1 MFQSHDTMKKFL
13 QLLTATVFAWVFA
26 VSTAQA
32 QCPNDNV
39 FFFGYSAPTTI
50 GASVGSEVCI
60 YAGEYYLISNMVAG
74 STYRISSCGS
84 PDIVDTRLTIY
95 ANSGGSALAFNDDFC
110 GTRAQLDFTPAT
122 TGSYRILLD
131 QTGPGNTCT
140 STTSTFD
147 CGEVVVTLI
156 SSGPSTAYCVP
167 QYAVNGGT
175 TNGDFINRVA
185 IGSINNAN
193 SGSEGGPSYTD
204 YSNLSTNLLPNTEY
218 VLTIQNNPDFTEN
231 VAAWIDYNGDLT
243 FSLDEK
249 LGQNV
254 VGAGATTTITF
265 TTPTTVNA
273 GETRLR
279 VRMAFTIPS
288 PGGQMDP
295 CALYQ
300 FGEAEDYR
308 VVFPSD
314 PPGPP
319 GDLQF
324 STICGLNTTIQ
335 DNACPN
341 FTNASVT
348 VSGLSNALGTTHRI
362 SSVDLIIEHAL
373 AADLDLFLEGP
384 NGSSVELST
393 DNGNG
398 GSNYGSFQPD
408 NCTQFARFS
417 MSASTPIAGGTA
429 PFVGSFIPEGD
440 LNSFNTAAINPNGIW
455 RLRACDDFAGDIG
468 VIRYFRVN
476 FELIQSEPP
485 ACAESYNLADA
496 LTGVPVDQQITWVA
510 GAGSPSSY
518 DVYFGTS
525 ATPGIA
531 VQGQSETSF
540 NPGTLVPSTTYF
552 YQIVPVNSAGPAV
565 GCPVRSF
572 TTADNEDVI
581 LMTNGSISTCEGI
594 FTDAGGSNG
603 NYFNS
608 DTLTF
613 TIFPGLPNSSVQ
625 VDFTSFQLETGF
637 DILAILDG
645 VDENAPII
653 GFYLGS
659 DSPGTVTATNPQ
671 GALTFVFLSDE
682 IFNETGWTATVSCI
696 PNSSVPECATNLSP
710 SNGTQNVAIDAN
722 LSWSAPSGTI
732 TGYDVYFGTSA
743 QPPLVASSVSGTSY
757 DLPTLDF
764 NTQYYYQI
772 VPVNSNGAATG
783 CAVNTFFTQNET
795 QDVIL
800 MQNGVITTCSGLFF
814 DSGGQDGDYSNGESF
829 TLTVLPET
837 PNSLVSVTF
846 NTFNTDP
853 GFDLLTIY
861 NGTTTNFTPI
871 SSLGGSS
878 IQTPFTI
885 TSDSPDG
892 ALTFTFSSDFQV
904 TSAGWSALLSCI
916 DNTGAPNCATNL
928 TPADGATG
936 ITLNT
941 ELSWSSGGGAPL
953 SYDVFFGTDAQNLT
967 LIADN
972 NVDTDVEVG
981 PLVQGQTY
989 FWQVVPSNGNGDAI
1003 DCPISSF
1010 TATSENQILMT
1021 TDTITACNATLYDSG
1036 GPNGSYGT
1044 LELSFLTILPETPG
1058 TFVQANFT
1066 AFDLE
1071 QGFDILA
1078 IVNGTDPNN
1087 VDEVIGFYTGSESPG
1102 TVTSTSSD
1110 GALTF
1115 VFLSDEID
1123 SGDDG
1128 WAANITCVN
1137 PADSTVWDVI
1147 VNSEVHNT
1155 LETLVNLANL
1165 DEALQGP
1172 GPLTVFAP
1180 TDAAF
1185 QLLPQAVVDAL
1196 LADPTGALTQVL
1208 LYHVVGGLNLSSSL
1222 SDGQQIITLNGQSVT
1237 VTINGNDVFINDAQ
1251 VIIADIL
1258 ADNGVVHVIDA
1269 VLVPEAETDST
1280 VWSVIVNSEVH
1291 NTLETLVTLANLDEA
1306 LQGPGPLTVF
1316 APTDAAF
1323 QLLPQAVV
1331 DALLADPTGAL
1342 TQILLYHV
1350 VGGLNLSSSLSDGQQ
1365 IVTLNGE
1372 TVTVTI
1378 VGNDVFIND
1387 AQVIIADIL
1396 ADNGVVHVIDAVLV
1410 PEEEP
1415 VTDILMQNG
1424 SITACEG
1431 NFFDTGGAN
1440 GNYLNNE
1447 LLTLTIT
1454 PSTPNSALQV
1464 NFSQFAT
1471 EAGFDF
1477 LTIFDGNSTAS
1488 PEIGEFSGT
1497 TSPGIITSTASDGS
1511 LTFVFDSDGSVSGA
1525 GWAATLSCIDLS
1537 AVPACATNFLPAD
1550 NATDVSLNAT
1560 LSWSASSGAPVT
1572 SYDVFFGTEEG
1583 NLVLV
1588 ADDVTT
1594 TSFATGDLSANTTY
1608 FWQVLPSNANGPAEG
1623 CDVLSFTTGETT
1635 DINMFDGEVTTC
1647 SANFFDSAGPSAN
1660 YANGENL
1667 VLVVNPAEPN
1677 SVVQVNFS
1685 AFNTEAGFD
1694 FLTIYDGVGTAGQVL
1709 SDLNGILTT
1718 PIVVTSLTGSLTFE
1732 FGSDGSV
1739 NRPGWSA
1746 FISCVDT
1753 TELPGCA
1760 QVVAPVEGAQDVSAS
1775 GTTLSWTQTTGV
1787 VTGYNVL
1794 FGSDCNSLVLV
1805 SENQSG
1811 TTFTTGPLETGTSYA
1826 WQIVPL
1832 NNNGTAEGCGCNT
1845 FTTDPNIDIIMS
1857 NSSVQTC
1864 AANFYDSGNIGANYA
1879 NGENFT
1885 LTITPD
1891 QPNSAVEVTFN
1902 SFNTE
1907 GGFDFL
1913 AIFDGNSTA
1922 APQIANLNG
1931 ILTTPFS
1938 FVSSAVDG
1946 SLTFQFTS
1954 DGSVNRPGWS
1964 AEVACVPTG
1973 EVPACAENFFPAD
1986 GATDV
1991 AFNPTLTWSTGGGIV
2006 SGYDVFFGT
2015 DPDNLALASE
2025 GQTGTSFSPGT
2036 LDLNTT
2042 YYWQVVPVNQEGPAV
2057 GCPVLSFTTQQNAEF
2072 VIFNGEVTLC
2082 EGTLFDT
2089 GGSEGGYQVNEDI
2102 TLTIFPSTPGSFVQ
2116 LDFNSFA
2123 VEEDFDFLNIYNGNS
2138 AAAPLIVAATG
2149 AVAPATIIS
2158 TSADGSLTLNFSSD
2172 FIINDAGFEIAISC
2186 FTPAEAPS
2194 CATGFFPADAA
2205 TDVPLNAV
2213 LSWTNGP
2220 GAPATGFN
2228 VFFGT
2233 DPDALVLVGD
2243 GVEAAAFTPDLDAN
2257 TTYFWQIVPFNTIG
2271 SAEGCPVIS
2280 FTTGG
2285 SLDVNMFNGTVTTCN
2300 ANFFD
2305 SAGPD
2310 ANYANGE
2317 NLTLTFFPDQA
2328 NASIQVNFNA
2338 FTTEVNFDA
2347 LYVYDGPDIN
2357 SPQIASANGAG
2368 FVPGGVAGG
2377 FWGGALPGPFTS
2389 SHPTG
2394 ALTFVFRSDGSVTNP
2409 GWSATVTCIDASL
2422 PPGCPVVTAPANGA
2436 TEVSPTNAV
2445 FSWTPGEGV
2454 SQFYDVFFGTD
2465 CDNLVLVSD
2474 NQTGTTFNPGQLD
2487 LNTTYVW
2494 SVVAINANGES
2505 EACAC
2510 NSFTTSGNID
2520 ILMSNA
2526 QISTCAANFYDS
2538 GGLAGAYLNNENF
2551 TLTISPD
2558 QANSAIQVF
2567 FTAFNTEPNFDGL
2580 YVYDGPDINSPQ
2592 IASANGAG
2600 FVPGGI
2606 PGSFWGTVPP
2616 GPFTSTH
2623 PTGALT
2629 FVFRSDG
2636 SVTRP
2641 GWEALVSCVSTT
2653 EAPACATITAGPAD
2667 GATDICINEA
2677 QVAWTPSPGS
2687 PATGYDVYFE
2697 IDGSGFVLL
2706 ADNQTTLSFDPG
2718 VLQPNT
2724 TYSYIIVPTNAN
2736 GDAVGCDTITFTTG
2750 TCLNYCDAGATICD
2764 EFIADVQMGA
2774 INNPSG
2780 CGLVAGYSD
2789 YTAISTD
2796 VFIGNASTI
2805 TVTNGTLDW
2814 PQDQAGIWI
2823 DWNQD
2828 GDFNDANE
2836 AIAVNGT
2843 PGTGPYTAN
2852 IIPPADAVLGPTRMR
2867 VRITFTGIVDPCGT
2881 TTFGEVEDYT
2891 VIVNPALACPFPN
2904 NIAFTETT
2912 TDATIVTWDPAP
2924 DATEYLIRYRSVNE
2938 DESVATWSVPTVV
2951 IPPDNFTFFLGLEI
2965 CTDYLVQIASL
2976 CPNGTDTVYSPVATF
2991 QTRCIVCEP
3000 EFTSELEPCGQDL
3013 NGGCNSTPPSYEPI
3027 QCGQTICG
3035 TSFMNGSTRDTDWYE
3050 LVVTNA
3056 GVYTVNVLAEFDG
3069 TVLFVDV
3076 ADCANLVVPSQANF
3090 TAAQPF
3096 TFASTLTPGTYAV
3109 VLVPSFEQPIF
3120 DCNGFNA
3127 YTLELSGGT
3136 TQIAPVADVCETSE
3150 PITLF
3155 AIPSGGT
3162 WSGTGITDENAGT
3175 FDPSVAGIG
3184 SFEITYNASSNGCA
3198 SSATA
3203 TINVVAAPPAD
3214 FVGLA
3219 STYCPADADVQL
3231 SGIPA
3236 GGSFSI
3242 NTANNVG
3249 INGNVFS
3256 PSAVGAGTYEITY
3269 TVNTNGACAASI
3281 TQTVT
3286 VNTAPQV
3293 SFSLAD
3299 STCSQDEPIAL
3310 TATPASGLF
3319 SGAGVVGNTFDPSL
3333 AGTGAVVVTYTY
3345 TEAGQACPGV
3355 ATETIQVNA
3364 APVVTLSGL
3373 ASEYCLN
3380 SEAVTLVGTPSLG
3393 SFSGPGVT
3401 GNVFDAS
3408 AAGLG
3413 QHVIRYE
3420 FDNGTCV
3427 GFDEIT
3433 VTVTENLSVTVN
3445 APSTVCSDADPFVL
3459 TSTPSGAIFSGPGV
3473 NGGTFSPAVAGV
3485 GTHTITA
3492 TLVNGSC
3499 VATSTQTIT
3508 VNPAPVASF
3517 NYSANGANVVFVNAS
3532 VNASSYSW
3540 DFGDNT
3546 TSTAVNPTHTYTA
3559 NGAYTITLIAS
3570 SQACGADT
3578 FSVDLELSVGIGSID
3593 GVDMIQLYPNPTHG
3607 DVNLTFNSLNAQSF
3621 EVRITD
3627 ATGRLIRS
3635 ESMTNYLG
3643 KFNKVYDISDL
3654 ARGMYNFTVSS
3665 EKGAVTFRVV
3675 RH

>member
-13 QLLTATVFAWVFA
+13 QLLTATVFAWILA
-26 VSTAQA
+26 ASPAQA

-60 YAGEYYLISNMVAG
+60 YAGEYYLISNMDAG

-84 PDIVDTRLTIY
+84 PDIVDTRLTVY
-95 ANSGGSALAFNDDFC
+95 SNSGGSALAFNDDFC
-110 GTRAQLDFTPAT
+110 GTRAQLDFTPTT

-140 STTSTFD
+140 STTSTFE

-156 SSGPSTAYCVP
+156 SSGPSTAYCIP

-231 VAAWIDYNGDLT
+231 IAAWIDYNGDLT
-243 FSLDEK
+243 FSASEK

-254 VGAGATTTITF
+254 VGAGATTSITF
-265 TTPTTVNA
+265 TTPATVNA

-300 FGEAEDYR
+300 FGETEDYR

-324 STICGLNTTIQ
+324 STVCGLNTSIQ

-362 SSVDLIIEHAL
+362 SSVDLIIEHPL

-384 NGSSVELST
+384 NGSTVELST

-398 GSNYGSFQPD
+398 GSNYGSYQAD
-408 NCTQFARFS
+408 NCTQYARFS

-440 LNSFNTAAINPNGIW
+440 LNSFNTGAINPNGIW
-455 RLRACDDFAGDIG
+455 RLRACDDLAGDIG

-485 ACAESYNLADA
+485 ACAESYNIADA
-496 LTGVPVDQQITWVA
+496 LTGVPVDQQISWVA

-531 VQGQSETSF
+531 IQGQSETTF
-540 NPGTLVPSTTYF
+540 NPGTLVPSTTYY
-552 YQIVPVNSAGPAV
+552 YQVVPINSAGAAV
-565 GCPVRSF
+565 GCPIRSF
-572 TTADNEDVI
+572 TTAEDEDVI

-603 NYFNS
+603 NYLNS

-645 VDENAPII
+645 VDENAAII

-671 GALTFVFLSDE
+671 GALTFVFLSDD
-682 IFNETGWTATVSCI
+682 ILNEAGWTAIVSCI
-696 PNSSVPECATNLSP
+696 PNAAAPECASNLSP
-710 SNGTQNVAIDAN
+710 SNGTQNVATDVN
-722 LSWSAPSGTI
+722 LSWTAPAGSV

-743 QPPLVASSVSGTSY
+743 QPPLVASSVSGTTY
-757 DLPTLDF
+757 DLPALDF

-772 VPVNSNGAATG
+772 VPVNANGAATG
-783 CAVNTFFTQNET
+783 CAVNSFITQNET

-800 MQNGVITTCSGLFF
+800 MQNGVITTCSGLFY
-814 DSGGQDGDYSNGESF
+814 DSGGQDADYNNGESF
-829 TLTVLPET
+829 TLTLLPAT

-846 NTFNTDP
+846 NSFSTDP

-904 TSAGWSALLSCI
+904 TSSGWSALVSCVE
-916 DNTGAPNCATNL
+916 NTGAPNCATNL
-928 TPADGATG
+928 SPANGATG

-972 NVDTDVEVG
+972 NVDTDVAVG

-989 FWQVVPSNGNGDAI
+989 FWQVVPSNGNGDAEGCQI
-1003 DCPISSF
+1003 LSF
-1010 TATSENQILMT
+1010 TATTENQILMT
-1021 TDTITACNATLYDSG
+1021 TDTITTCNATLYDAG

-1058 TFVQANFT
+1058 TFVQADFT
-1066 AFDLE
+1066 SFDLE
-1071 QGFDILA
+1071 QGFDLLA

-1087 VDEVIGFYTGSESPG
+1087 VDAVIGFYTGAESPG
-1102 TVTSTSSD
+1102 TVTSTSPD

-1115 VFLSDEID
+1115 VFISDEIN

-1128 WAANITCVN
+1128 WAANLSCVEPPQLPSCVQAVS
-1137 PADSTVWDVI
+1137 PADAATGVSVNTALTWSAATGEPDTYAVLFGTDAQALSLAGTVTTTSFTPATLSNSTTYFWQIVPANEVGSAEGCPVFSFTTEAESDSTVWDII

-1155 LETLVNLANL
+1155 LETLVTLAGL
-1165 DEALQGP
+1165 DGALQGA

-1185 QLLPQAVVDAL
+1185 ELLPQEVVDAL
-1196 LADPTGALTQVL
+1196 LADPTGALAQVL
-1208 LYHVVGGLNLSSSL
+1208 LYHVVAGLTLSGDL
-1222 SDGQQIITLNGQSVT
+1222 SDGQEIVTLNTGTVTVSVT
-1237 VTINGNDVFINDAQ
+1237 PGGVFINDSQ

-1269 VLVPEAETDST
+1269 VLVPT
-1280 VWSVIVNSEVH
+1280 
-1291 NTLETLVTLANLDEA
+1291 
-1306 LQGPGPLTVF
+1306 
-1316 APTDAAF
+1316 
-1323 QLLPQAVV
+1323 
-1331 DALLADPTGAL
+1331 
-1342 TQILLYHV
+1342 
-1350 VGGLNLSSSLSDGQQ
+1350 
-1365 IVTLNGE
+1365 
-1372 TVTVTI
+1372 
-1378 VGNDVFIND
+1378 
-1387 AQVIIADIL
+1387 
-1396 ADNGVVHVIDAVLV
+1396 
-1410 PEEEP
+1410 EEP
-1415 VTDILMQNG
+1415 VTDILMQDG

-1440 GNYLNNE
+1440 GNYLSSE
-1447 LLTLTIT
+1447 FLTLTIT

-1464 NFSQFAT
+1464 NFTQFAT
-1471 EAGFDF
+1471 EEDFDF
-1477 LTIFDGNSTAS
+1477 LSIYDGNSTGA
-1488 PEIGEFSGT
+1488 PLIGDFSGT
-1497 TSPGIITSTASDGS
+1497 VSPGLITSSAADGS
-1511 LTFVFDSDGSVSGA
+1511 LTFVFDSDGSINGA
-1525 GWAATLSCIDLS
+1525 GWAATLACIDLS
-1537 AVPACATNFLPAD
+1537 ALPACATNFLPAD
-1550 NATDVSLNAT
+1550 NSTDVSLNAN
-1560 LSWSASSGAPVT
+1560 LSWSAATGAPVS

-1594 TSFATGDLSANTTY
+1594 TSFVTGDLSPNSTY
-1608 FWQVLPSNANGPAEG
+1608 FWQVIPSNANGAAEG

-1635 DINMFDGEVTTC
+1635 DINMFNGEVTTC

-1660 YANGENL
+1660 YSNDEL
-1667 VLVVNPAEPN
+1667 LTLVVNPAEPN

-1685 AFNTEAGFD
+1685 AFNTETNFD
-1694 FLTIYDGVGTAGQVL
+1694 FLTIYDGVGTNGAVL
-1709 SDLNGILTT
+1709 AELTGLLAT
-1718 PIVVTSLTGSLTFE
+1718 PIVVTSETGSLTFE
-1732 FGSDGSV
+1732 FAADDII
-1739 NRPGWSA
+1739 NRAGWEA

-1760 QVVAPVEGAQDVSAS
+1760 QVIAPVEGAQGVSAS

-1794 FGSDCNSLVLV
+1794 FGPDCNSLVLV

-1811 TTFTTGPLETGTSYA
+1811 TTFATGALETGTTYA
-1826 WQIVPL
+1826 WQVVPV
-1832 NNNGTAEGCGCNT
+1832 NNNGAAEGCGCNT
-1845 FTTDPNIDIIMS
+1845 FTTDANIDIIMS
-1857 NSSVQTC
+1857 NNSVQTC

-1879 NGENFT
+1879 NSEVFT

-1907 GGFDFL
+1907 ADFDFL
-1913 AIFDGNSTA
+1913 TIYDGNSTA
-1922 APQIANLNG
+1922 APQLADLSG

-1938 FVSSAVDG
+1938 FVSSAIDG

-1954 DGSVNRPGWS
+1954 DGSVNRQGWA
-1964 AEVACVPTG
+1964 AEVTCVPTG

-1986 GATDV
+1986 LSTDV
-1991 AFNPTLTWSTGGGIV
+1991 AFNPTLTWSSGGGIV
-2006 SGYDVFFGT
+2006 SGYDVYFGT
-2015 DPDNLALASE
+2015 DPDQLALASE

-2036 LDLNTT
+2036 LELNTT
-2042 YYWQVVPVNQEGPAV
+2042 YYWQIVPVNQEGPAV
-2057 GCPVLSFTTQQNAEF
+2057 GCQVLSFTTQQNAEF

-2082 EGTLFDT
+2082 AGTLFDT
-2089 GGSEGGYQVNEDI
+2089 GGSEGGYQLNEDL
-2102 TLTIFPSTPGSFVQ
+2102 TLTIFPATPGSFVQ

-2138 AAAPLIVAATG
+2138 TASPLIVSATG
-2149 AVAPATIIS
+2149 GIAPATIIS
-2158 TSADGSLTLNFSSD
+2158 SAADGSLTLNFSSD

-2205 TDVPLNAV
+2205 TEVSLNAV

-2220 GAPATGFN
+2220 GAPASGFN

-2233 DPDALVLVGD
+2233 DPDNLVLVGD
-2243 GVEAAAFTPDLDAN
+2243 GIEVAAFTPDLDAN
-2257 TTYFWQIVPFNTIG
+2257 TTYYWQVVPFNTVG
-2271 SAEGCPVIS
+2271 SAEGCPVLS

-2285 SLDVNMFNGTVTTCN
+2285 SQDVNMFNGTVTTCN

-2310 ANYANGE
+2310 ANYANGSD
-2317 NLTLTFFPDQA
+2317 LTLTFFPDQP

-2338 FTTEVNFDA
+2338 FTTEASFDA
-2347 LYVYDGPDIN
+2347 LYVYDGPDVN

-2394 ALTFVFRSDGSVTNP
+2394 ALTFVFRSDGSVSNP

-2454 SQFYDVFFGTD
+2454 SQFYDVYFGSD

-2494 SVVAINANGES
+2494 SVVAVNANGES
-2505 EACAC
+2505 EACSC

-2538 GGLAGAYLNNENF
+2538 GGLTGAYLINENF

-2558 QANSAIQVF
+2558 QPNSAIQVF

-2600 FVPGGI
+2600 FVPGGV

-2641 GWEALVSCVSTT
+2641 GWEALVSCVST
-2653 EAPACATITAGPAD
+2653 ADVPSCATITAGPAD

-2677 QVAWTPSPGS
+2677 QVSWTPSPGS

-2724 TYSYIIVPTNAN
+2724 TYSYIIVPNNSN

-2750 TCLNYCDAGATICD
+2750 TCLNYCDAGASFCD

-2774 INNPSG
+2774 INNPTG
-2780 CGLVAGYSD
+2780 CGLVGGYSD
-2789 YTAISTD
+2789 YTSISTD

-2828 GDFNDANE
+2828 GDFGDANE

-2867 VRITFTGIVDPCGT
+2867 VRITFTGIVDPCGIT
-2881 TTFGEVEDYT
+2881 SFGEVEDYT

-2904 NIAFTETT
+2904 NIAFSETT

-2938 DESVATWSVPTVV
+2938 DESVATWSNPTSV
-2951 IPPDNFTFFLGLEI
+2951 IPPDNFTFFLDLEI

-3013 NGGCNSTPPSYEPI
+3013 NGGCNSTPPAYEPI

-3035 TSFMNGSTRDTDWYE
+3035 TSFMDGSTRDTDWFE
-3050 LVVTNA
+3050 LVVTNE
-3056 GVYTVNVLAEFDG
+3056 GVYTLNVLAEFDG
-3069 TVLFVDV
+3069 TVLFAD
-3076 ADCANLVVPSQANF
+3076 ATDCANIVIPSQANF

-3109 VLVPSFEQPIF
+3109 VLVPSFEQPVF

-3162 WSGTGITDENAGT
+3162 WSGTGITDANAGT

-3198 SSATA
+3198 STATA

-3236 GGSFSI
+3236 GGVFTI
-3242 NTANNVG
+3242 NTENNVG

-3256 PSAVGAGTYEITY
+3256 PSAVGAGSYEITY

-3281 TQTVT
+3281 TQSVT

-3310 TATPASGLF
+3310 TATPQGGVF
-3319 SGAGVVGNTFDPSL
+3319 SGAGVVGNAFDPSL

-3345 TEAGQACPGV
+3345 TEAGQSCPGV

-3373 ASEYCLN
+3373 SSEYCLN
-3380 SEAVTLVGTPSLG
+3380 SELVTLVGTPSLG
-3393 SFSGPGVT
+3393 TFSGPGVT
-3401 GNVFDAS
+3401 GNVFDAA

-3433 VTVTENLSVTVN
+3433 VTVTENLSVAVN

-3459 TSTPSGAIFSGPGV
+3459 TSTPAGAIFSGPGV

-3517 NYSANGANVVFVNAS
+3517 NYSANGANVAFVNAS